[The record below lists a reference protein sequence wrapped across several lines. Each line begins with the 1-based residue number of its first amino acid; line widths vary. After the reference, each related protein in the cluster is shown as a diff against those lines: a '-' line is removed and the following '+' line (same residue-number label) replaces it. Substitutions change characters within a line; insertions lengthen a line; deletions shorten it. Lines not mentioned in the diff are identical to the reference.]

1 MIILQN
7 KIMTAEQIKTILV
20 VEDDPPILKTLVD
33 KLTEEGFRIIE
44 AHDGEEGLM
53 IAGRD
58 HPDLILLDIVMPK
71 MDGMTMLK
79 KLRQENEW
87 GKSVP
92 VILLTNLSPDEEKIN
107 KGITED
113 EPAYYLIKTNWSLN
127 DVVKKV
133 RERLNRKT

>member
-1 MIILQN
+1 
-7 KIMTAEQIKTILV
+7 MTEEQIKTILV
-20 VEDDPPILKTLVD
+20 VEDDPPVLKTLVD

-53 IAGRD
+53 IADRD

-79 KLRQENEW
+79 KLRQESEW

-127 DVVKKV
+127 DVVQKV

>member
-1 MIILQN
+1 
-7 KIMTAEQIKTILV
+7 MTKEQIKTILV
-20 VEDDPPILKTLVD
+20 VEDDPPMLKILVD

-53 IAGRD
+53 MADRD

-87 GKSVP
+87 GGSVP

-127 DVVKKV
+127 DVVQKV
-133 RERLNRKT
+133 RERLNRKI

>member
-1 MIILQN
+1 
-7 KIMTAEQIKTILV
+7 MTKEQMKTILV

-53 IAGRD
+53 IADRD

-79 KLRQENEW
+79 KLRQKNEW

-107 KGITED
+107 QGITED

>member
-1 MIILQN
+1 
-7 KIMTAEQIKTILV
+7 MTEEQIKTILV

-53 IAGRD
+53 IADRD

-127 DVVKKV
+127 DVVQKV

>member
-1 MIILQN
+1 
-7 KIMTAEQIKTILV
+7 MTEEQIKTILV

-53 IAGRD
+53 IADRD

-79 KLRQENEW
+79 KLRQESEW

-127 DVVKKV
+127 DVVQKV

>member
-1 MIILQN
+1 
-7 KIMTAEQIKTILV
+7 MTEEQIKTILV

-53 IAGRD
+53 VADRD
-58 HPDLILLDIVMPK
+58 RPDLILLDIVMPK

-92 VILLTNLSPDEEKIN
+92 VILLTNLSPDKEKIN

>member
-1 MIILQN
+1 
-7 KIMTAEQIKTILV
+7 MTEEQIKTILV

-53 IAGRD
+53 VANKN

-92 VILLTNLSPDEEKIN
+92 VILLTNLSPDKEKIN

>member
-1 MIILQN
+1 
-7 KIMTAEQIKTILV
+7 MTEEQIKTILV
-20 VEDDPPILKTLVD
+20 FEDDPPILKTLVD

-53 IAGRD
+53 VADRD
-58 HPDLILLDIVMPK
+58 RPDLILLDIVMPK

-92 VILLTNLSPDEEKIN
+92 VILLTNLSPDKEKIN

-133 RERLNRKT
+133 RERLNRKTELYYLFYF

>member
-1 MIILQN
+1 
-7 KIMTAEQIKTILV
+7 MTEEQIKTILV

-107 KGITED
+107 KSITED

-127 DVVKKV
+127 DVVQKV

>member
-1 MIILQN
+1 
-7 KIMTAEQIKTILV
+7 MTEEQIKTILV

-33 KLTEEGFRIIE
+33 KLTEEGFRIME

-92 VILLTNLSPDEEKIN
+92 VILLTNLSPDEETIN

-127 DVVKKV
+127 DVVQKV

>member
-1 MIILQN
+1 
-7 KIMTAEQIKTILV
+7 MTEEQIKTILV
-20 VEDDPPILKTLVD
+20 VEDDPPVLKTLVD

-53 IAGRD
+53 IADRD

-92 VILLTNLSPDEEKIN
+92 IILLTNLSPDEEKIN

-127 DVVKKV
+127 DVVQKV